1 MNQRPADTTRPL
13 TWVRAQALWFR
24 DRDDLLGRVLV
35 VCEGARGLLA
45 LQAAAVNL
53 AIVLPR
59 SDNVIGVAAATI
71 ALLYWQLFLS
81 WRMRRPQQ
89 RTLSTH
95 LADLGVTCAIILTT
109 AQVAPEASVLTL
121 AGYWA
126 GGCAAYAA
134 VFRSIRWG
142 VGFALVTAAAML
154 VDPGGFVGE
163 RVGLA
168 FAMVVLSAALA
179 LLINQFRATIIQ
191 QEQER
196 MRSASLAER
205 ERLSRIVHD
214 GALQVLALVEREGA
228 SLGPRGLRLAAL
240 ARESEAQLRSHLQ
253 DREVE
258 VAAADTVDLAAAL
271 DKYGSARVTV
281 STMASLVTVPR
292 RLVDEIEATLAEIL
306 TNVERHAGPGAQVW
320 ILLDQE
326 LDDEVILWVRDNGV
340 GMSAG
345 QAQEAADN
353 GRLGIRDSIVG
364 RMAALGGSAILKSS
378 PGAGT
383 EWELRFPLDG
393 PEMEGGA

>member
-1 MNQRPADTTRPL
+1 MPLRPTSA

-81 WRMRRPQQ
+81 WRMRRSQQ

-134 VFRSIRWG
+134 VFRSMRWG
-142 VGFALVTAAAML
+142 VGFSLVTAAAML

-179 LLINQFRATIIQ
+179 LLIVEGVAINFWLLRRDAVSVVDYAAKGILP
-191 QEQER
+191 E
-196 MRSASLAER
+196 ALLNYLA
-205 ERLSRIVHD
+205 RL
-214 GALQVLALVEREGA
+214 GA
-228 SLGPRGLRLAAL
+228 SQKTVELHGVDETLGEPALRVLTETEL
-240 ARESEAQLRSHLQ
+240 AQL
-253 DREVE
+253 
-258 VAAADTVDLAAAL
+258 
-271 DKYGSARVTV
+271 
-281 STMASLVTVPR
+281 
-292 RLVDEIEATLAEIL
+292 
-306 TNVERHAGPGAQVW
+306 PG
-320 ILLDQE
+320 
-326 LDDEVILWVRDNGV
+326 
-340 GMSAG
+340 
-345 QAQEAADN
+345 
-353 GRLGIRDSIVG
+353 GRF
-364 RMAALGGSAILKSS
+364 A
-378 PGAGT
+378 
-383 EWELRFPLDG
+383 
-393 PEMEGGA
+393 